1 MTARAPRLQCRDPK
15 GNEGHDTTAMPT
27 LSLPDGSARSFDAPV
42 TGADLAAAIGPGL
55 VKAALLVEVDGE
67 LRDLSRPIE
76 TNSAVR
82 VITARDAAA
91 LEVIRHDAAHLLA
104 EAVKELYPDVQ
115 VTIGPAIENG
125 FYYDFARDE
134 PFTPDDLVR
143 IEARMGE
150 IRDRDEAVVREV
162 WERDAAVAFF
172 RTNGELYKAE
182 LIAAI
187 PGGEPI
193 TLYRQGD
200 FVDLCRGPH
209 LPSTGRVGAFKL
221 LKVAGAYWRGDA
233 RNEMLQRIYG
243 TAWPDA
249 KQLRA
254 YLTRLEEAEKRD
266 HRRLG
271 REMGLFHFQ
280 EEAPGAA
287 FWHPKGWTLFRALVG
302 YMRAR
307 QDRAGY
313 REVNTPEMMDSA
325 LWEASGH
332 WQTFR
337 EHMFTSQTEDGRNF
351 AVKPMNCPGHVQI
364 YKRGIKSYRDLP
376 LRLSEFGKVH
386 RYEPS
391 GALHGLLR
399 VRAFSQDDA
408 HIFCTPEQTQ
418 EECCGVIALGLDIY
432 RDFGFDEVRIKF
444 ADRPPKRI
452 GSDEVWDR
460 LEAALSGALESM
472 ELDYG
477 YNPGEGAFYGPKLE
491 FVLRDAIGRDWQC
504 GTLQVDLNMPERLD
518 ATYVGED
525 GERHRPVMLHRALFG
540 SLERFIGILLEH
552 YAGKL
557 PLWLAP
563 THAVVAT
570 ITDESHAYAKA
581 VTARMQSAG
590 LRVDADLRNEKIGYK
605 VREHSLAKVPII
617 LAVGAR
623 EATENT
629 VSMRRLGSK
638 HQVILALD
646 EAVATLRKE
655 ASGPLGRLAARD
667 GKGD

>member
-1 MTARAPRLQCRDPK
+1 
-15 GNEGHDTTAMPT
+15 MPT
-27 LSLPDGSARSFDAPV
+27 LSLPDGAARSFDVPV
-42 TGADLAAAIGPGL
+42 TGADFAAAVGPGL
-55 VKAALLVEVDGE
+55 AKAALLVEVDGA

-76 TNSAVR
+76 QDASVR
-82 VITARDAAA
+82 VITARDPAA
-91 LEVIRHDAAHLLA
+91 LEVIRHDTAHLLA

-115 VTIGPAIENG
+115 VTIGPAIEDG

-134 PFTPDDLVR
+134 PFTPADLEV
-143 IEARMGE
+143 IEARMAE
-150 IRDRDEAVVREV
+150 IRERDEAVVREE
-162 WERDAAVAFF
+162 WARDDAVALFEGM
-172 RTNGELYKAE
+172 GEAYKAE

-187 PGGEPI
+187 PEGEPV
-193 TLYRQGD
+193 TLYRQGG

-243 TAWPDA
+243 TAWADA
-249 KQLRA
+249 KQLKA

-287 FWHPKGWTLFRALVG
+287 FWHPRGWALFCTLVD
-302 YMRAR
+302 YMRTR

-313 REVNTPEMMDSA
+313 REVSTPDMMDSV

-337 EHMFTSQTEDGRNF
+337 EHMFTSQTEDGRHY
-351 AVKPMNCPGHVQI
+351 AIKPMNCPGHVQL

-376 LRLSEFGKVH
+376 LRISEFGKVH

-418 EECCGVIALGLDIY
+418 AECRGVTELCLDVY
-432 RDFGFDEVRIKF
+432 RDFGFEDVQIKF

-452 GSDEVWDR
+452 GADAVWDQ
-460 LEAALSGALESM
+460 LEAALEGALESM
-472 ELDYG
+472 GIDYSH
-477 YNPGEGAFYGPKLE
+477 NPGEGAFYGPKLE
-491 FVLRDAIGRDWQC
+491 FVLRDAIGREWQC
-504 GTLQVDLNMPERLD
+504 GTLQVDLNLPERLD
-518 ATYVGED
+518 AVYVGED
-525 GERHRPVMLHRALFG
+525 GARHRPVMLHRALFG
-540 SLERFIGILLEH
+540 SLERFIGILLENYSGH
-552 YAGKL
+552 L
-557 PLWLAP
+557 PLWLSP

-570 ITDESHAYAKA
+570 ITDQYADYAKEVA
-581 VTARMQSAG
+581 ARFRDAG
-590 LRVDADLRNEKIGYK
+590 LRIDADLRNEKIGYK
-605 VREHSLAKVPII
+605 VREHSAAKIPVI

-623 EATENT
+623 EAADGT
-629 VSMRRLGSK
+629 VSVRRLGSRA
-638 HQVILALD
+638 QEILALD
-646 EAVATLRKE
+646 EAVARICRE
-655 ASGPLGRLAARD
+655 AAGPLGGSAARED
-667 GKGD
+667 TGR

>member
-1 MTARAPRLQCRDPK
+1 
-15 GNEGHDTTAMPT
+15 MPT
-27 LSLPDGSARSFDAPV
+27 LSLPDGAARSFDAPV
-42 TGADLAAAIGPGL
+42 TGADLAASIGPGL
-55 VKAALLVEVDGE
+55 AKAALLVEVDGE

-76 TNSAVR
+76 DDATVR
-82 VITARDAAA
+82 VVTARDEDA

-115 VTIGPAIENG
+115 VTIGPAIEDG
-125 FYYDFARDE
+125 FYYDFARNE
-134 PFTPDDLVR
+134 PFTPADLEL
-143 IEARMGE
+143 IEARMAE
-150 IRDRDEAVVREV
+150 IKSRDETVEREV
-162 WERDAAVAFF
+162 WSRDDAVEMFQDM
-172 RTNGELYKAE
+172 GELYKAE

-187 PGGEPI
+187 PEGEAI

-243 TAWPDA
+243 TAWPDE
-249 KQLRA
+249 KQLKA
-254 YLTRLEEAEKRD
+254 YLHRLEEAEKRD

-287 FWHPKGWTLFRALVG
+287 FWHPKGWTLFRSLVD

-307 QDRAGY
+307 QDAAGY
-313 REVNTPEMMDSA
+313 HEVSTPDMMDSV

-337 EHMFTSQTEDGRNF
+337 EHMFVSQTEDGRHY
-351 AVKPMNCPGHVQI
+351 AIKPMNCPGHVQV

-376 LRLSEFGKVH
+376 LRISEFGKVH

-408 HIFCTPEQTQ
+408 HIFCTPEQTE
-418 EECCGVIALGLDIY
+418 EECRGVTELCLDIY
-432 RDFGFDEVRIKF
+432 RDFGFDDVQIKF

-452 GSDEVWDR
+452 GSDEVWDQ
-460 LEAALSGALESM
+460 LEAALQGALESM
-472 ELDYG
+472 GIDYSH
-477 YNPGEGAFYGPKLE
+477 NPGEGAFYGPKLE
-491 FVLRDAIGRDWQC
+491 FVLRDAIGREWQC
-504 GTLQVDLNMPERLD
+504 GTLQVDLNLPERLD
-518 ATYVGED
+518 AGYIGED
-525 GERHRPVMLHRALFG
+525 GARHRPVMLHRALFG

-552 YAGKL
+552 YSGHL
-557 PLWLAP
+557 PLWLSP
-563 THAVVAT
+563 THAVVAS
-570 ITDESHAYAKA
+570 ITDQH
-581 VTARMQSAG
+581 AG
-590 LRVDADLRNEKIGYK
+590 LREDSGGAPAGRRAARRRRPAQREDRLQGARAQRGQDPADPRRRRAGGGAG
-605 VREHSLAKVPII
+605 HSLA
-617 LAVGAR
+617 A
-623 EATENT
+623 
-629 VSMRRLGSK
+629 
-638 HQVILALD
+638 
-646 EAVATLRKE
+646 
-655 ASGPLGRLAARD
+655 AARLQ
-667 GKGD
+667 GSRNSCAGRGRHYTLPSSGQSAQPASRPGGNGLTKRHYP